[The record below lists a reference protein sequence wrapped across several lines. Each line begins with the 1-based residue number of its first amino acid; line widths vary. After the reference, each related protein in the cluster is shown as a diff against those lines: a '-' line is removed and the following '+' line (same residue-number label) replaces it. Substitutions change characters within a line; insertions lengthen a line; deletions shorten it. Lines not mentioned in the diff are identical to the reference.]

1 MIIGPSTT
9 WSTGATEMV
18 SYTYRCA
25 THGEFDL
32 DLPMGGA
39 TATTSCPVCDS
50 DAVRVFTAP
59 MTRRGPAHIVAAI
72 DAAEKSRFEPEVVD
86 SPPPRPAHRRTPM
99 APPNPAFKK
108 LPRP

>member
-1 MIIGPSTT
+1 
-9 WSTGATEMV
+9 MV
-18 SYTYRCA
+18 SYLYRCA

-39 TATTSCPVCDS
+39 TPATSCPACG
-50 DAVRVFTAP
+50 AIAGRVFTAP
-59 MTRRGPAHIVAAI
+59 MTRRGSAPVAAAI
-72 DAAEKSRFEPEVVD
+72 EAAEKSRYEPDVVD
-86 SPPPRPAHRRTPM
+86 ALPPRPAHRRTPM

>member
-1 MIIGPSTT
+1 
-9 WSTGATEMV
+9 MV
-18 SYTYRCA
+18 SYQYRCR
-25 THGEFDL
+25 TDGNFDL

-39 TATTSCPVCDS
+39 TASTSCPVCDAE
-50 DAVRVFTAP
+50 AVRIFTAP
-59 MTRRGPAHIVAAI
+59 MTQRGPAHLVAAI